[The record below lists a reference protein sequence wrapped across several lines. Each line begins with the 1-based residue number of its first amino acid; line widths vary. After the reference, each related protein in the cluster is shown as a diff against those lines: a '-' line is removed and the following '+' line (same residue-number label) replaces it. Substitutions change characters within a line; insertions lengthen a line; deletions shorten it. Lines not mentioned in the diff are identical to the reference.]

1 MQRAVIYRVRIRGQ
15 LGPQWSAWFGG
26 LEVESRPDGD
36 TTLTGRL
43 DQAALHGLLARLR
56 DLGLAIVSMETLEG
70 EEATR

>member
-1 MQRAVIYRVRIRGQ
+1 MQGAVVYRVRIRGE

-26 LEVESRPDGD
+26 LEVVSRPDGD